1 MQTLTSPVLIGI
13 TLSTAFG
20 LLMHDTQLDRA
31 TTVALTAPAALITYA
46 AADFAMKSSDHI
58 HVEKASGAHDTT
70 SLRAITPRTPPR
82 DDDRR
87 YVQSKKAVF
96 NGGNSSGLWPSV

>member
-1 MQTLTSPVLIGI
+1 MQSITNPLLIGI

-31 TTVALTAPAALITYA
+31 AAVALTAPAALITYA
-46 AADFAMKSSDHI
+46 AADFAMKSIDHV
-58 HVEKASGAHDTT
+58 HVEKSSGVHGTT

-87 YVQSKKAVF
+87 YVQSKKTVF
-96 NGGNSSGLWPSV
+96 NGGNSSSLWPSA